1 MRRDHA
7 MVVGGSIAGLLAGRV
22 LADHFARVTIIDR
35 DHLSDSPEPRKGAP
49 QTAHVH
55 VLLRR
60 GLLIMQRL
68 LPRLDDTLTA
78 AGALTVNWT
87 RDLVTFTPA
96 GWNPRFES
104 EYTTRTCSRG
114 LLEQLV
120 RRETAAISNITLV
133 PRCEALDVT
142 SDETR
147 STVTGLKVRYRDRAE
162 NAVETLPADLIVD
175 AAGRSSRGLDWI
187 AALGYPLPDET
198 VINAHVGY
206 ATRLYR
212 RPRDFKADW
221 RSMMIRSRPP
231 FGLRGGLIYPIE
243 NDQWLVN
250 VAGAGDER
258 PPLGDGEFLDFTRT
272 FLHPAIYDAVKDAEP
287 LSPVHAYQ
295 RTENRLR
302 HFERLTRWPGNFV
315 MLGDAACAFNPT
327 YGQGMSVAALEAEA
341 LDSWLTAARTSLRF
355 QHDLMSVVRAP
366 WLMATN
372 EDARLPH
379 VEGARPG
386 RTDKVFQNYI
396 DTFIWLCAADT
407 RMLDTFMGVSQLILP
422 PTALFKPAHLIKVA
436 RRMLR
441 PVSPRGRPT
450 DPIPPAP
457 RSG

>member
-1 MRRDHA
+1 MKRDHA
-7 MVVGGSIAGLLAGRV
+7 IVVGGSIAGLLAGRV
-22 LADHFARVTIIDR
+22 LSDHFARVTVLDR
-35 DHLSDSPEPRKGAP
+35 DALPDTPAPRKGAP

-68 LPRLDDTLTA
+68 FPHLDEALTG

-96 GWNPRFES
+96 GWNPRFDS
-104 EYTTRTCSRG
+104 EYATRTCSRG

-120 RRETAAISNITLV
+120 RREAAAIPNLTIE
-133 PRCEALDVT
+133 PRCEALDVI
-142 SDETR
+142 SDEAR
-147 STVTGLKVRYRDRAE
+147 STITGLKVRYRDRAE
-162 NAVETLPADLIVD
+162 DAVETLSADLIVD
-175 AAGRSSRGLDWI
+175 AAGRTSRGLDWL
-187 AALGYPLPDET
+187 ATLGYAAPDET

-206 ATRLYR
+206 ATRVYR
-212 RPRDFKADW
+212 RPRDGRADW

-258 PPLGDGEFLDFTRT
+258 PPLGDDAFLDFTRT
-272 FLHPAIYDAVKDAEP
+272 FMHPAIYEAIKNAEP

-302 HFERLTRWPGNFV
+302 HFERLTRWPDNFI

-341 LDSWLTAARTSLRF
+341 LDGWLRSARSALRF
-355 QHDLMSVVRAP
+355 QHELMSVVRAP

-396 DTFIWLCAADT
+396 DTFIWLCAEDT

-422 PTALFKPAHLIKVA
+422 PTALFRPAHLIKVA
-436 RRMLR
+436 RRLLR
-441 PVSPRGRPT
+441 PVPPHGQPT

-457 RSG
+457 A

>member
-1 MRRDHA
+1 MKRDHA
-7 MVVGGSIAGLLAGRV
+7 VVVGGSIAGLLAGRV
-22 LADHFARVTIIDR
+22 LSDHFGHVTVLDR
-35 DHLSDSPEPRKGAP
+35 DALPDTPAPRKGAP

-68 LPRLDDTLTA
+68 FPQLDEALTA

-96 GWNPRFES
+96 GWNPRFDS
-104 EYTTRTCSRG
+104 EYATRTCSRG

-120 RRETAAISNITLV
+120 RREAAAIPNLTIE
-133 PRCEALDVT
+133 PRCEALDVI
-142 SDETR
+142 SDEAR
-147 STVTGLKVRYRDRAE
+147 STITGLKVRYRDRTE
-162 NAVETLPADLIVD
+162 DAVETLSADLIVD
-175 AAGRSSRGLDWI
+175 AAGRTSRGLAWI
-187 AALGYPLPDET
+187 TALGYAAPAET
-198 VINAHVGY
+198 VIDAHVGY
-206 ATRLYR
+206 ATRVYR
-212 RPRDFKADW
+212 RPHDGRADW

-258 PPLGDGEFLDFTRT
+258 PPLGDEAFLDFTRT
-272 FLHPAIYDAVKDAEP
+272 FMHPAIYEAIKNAEP

-302 HFERLTRWPGNFV
+302 HFERLTRWPDNFI

-341 LDSWLTAARTSLRF
+341 LDGWLRSARSALRF
-355 QHDLMSVVRAP
+355 QHELMSVVRAP

-396 DTFIWLCAADT
+396 DTFIWLCAEDT
-407 RMLDTFMGVSQLILP
+407 RMLETFMGVSQLILP
-422 PTALFKPAHLIKVA
+422 PTALFKPGHLIKVA
-436 RRMLR
+436 RRLLR
-441 PVSPRGRPT
+441 PVAPRGQPT

-457 RSG
+457 A

>member
-1 MRRDHA
+1 MKRDHA
-7 MVVGGSIAGLLAGRV
+7 IVVGGSIAGLLAGRV
-22 LADHFARVTIIDR
+22 LSDHFARVTVLDR
-35 DHLSDSPEPRKGAP
+35 DALPDTPAPRKGAP

-68 LPRLDDTLTA
+68 FPHLDEALTE

-96 GWNPRFES
+96 GWNPRFDS
-104 EYTTRTCSRG
+104 EYATRTCSRG

-120 RRETAAISNITLV
+120 RREAAAIPNLTIE
-133 PRCEALDVT
+133 PRCEALDVI
-142 SDETR
+142 SDEAR
-147 STVTGLKVRYRDRAE
+147 STITGLKVRYRDRAE
-162 NAVETLPADLIVD
+162 DAVETLSADLIVD
-175 AAGRSSRGLDWI
+175 AAGRTSRGLDWL
-187 AALGYPLPDET
+187 ATLGYAAPDET

-206 ATRLYR
+206 ATRVYR
-212 RPRDFKADW
+212 RPCDGRADW

-258 PPLGDGEFLDFTRT
+258 PPLGDDAFLDFTRT
-272 FLHPAIYDAVKDAEP
+272 FMHPAIYEAIKNAEP

-302 HFERLTRWPGNFV
+302 HFERLTRWPDNFI

-341 LDSWLTAARTSLRF
+341 LDGWLRSARSALRF
-355 QHDLMSVVRAP
+355 QHELMSVVRAP

-396 DTFIWLCAADT
+396 DTFIWLCAEDT

-422 PTALFKPAHLIKVA
+422 PTALFRPAHLIKVA
-436 RRMLR
+436 RRLLR
-441 PVSPRGRPT
+441 PVPPHGQPT

-457 RSG
+457 A

>member
-1 MRRDHA
+1 MKRDHA
-7 MVVGGSIAGLLAGRV
+7 IVVGGSIAGLLAGRV
-22 LADHFARVTIIDR
+22 LSDHFARVTVLDR
-35 DHLSDSPEPRKGAP
+35 DALPDTPAPRKGAP

-68 LPRLDDTLTA
+68 FPHLDEALTG

-96 GWNPRFES
+96 GWNPRFDS
-104 EYTTRTCSRG
+104 EYATRTCSRG

-120 RRETAAISNITLV
+120 RREAAAIPNLTIE
-133 PRCEALDVT
+133 PRCEALDVI
-142 SDETR
+142 SDEAR
-147 STVTGLKVRYRDRAE
+147 STITGLKVRYRDRAE
-162 NAVETLPADLIVD
+162 DAVETLSADLIVD
-175 AAGRSSRGLDWI
+175 AAGRTSRGLDWL
-187 AALGYPLPDET
+187 ATLGYAAPDET

-206 ATRLYR
+206 ATRVYR
-212 RPRDFKADW
+212 RPRDGRGDW

-258 PPLGDGEFLDFTRT
+258 PPLGDDAFLDFTRT
-272 FLHPAIYDAVKDAEP
+272 FMHPAIYEAIKNAEP

-302 HFERLTRWPGNFV
+302 HFERLTRWPDNFI

-341 LDSWLTAARTSLRF
+341 LDGWLRSARSALRF
-355 QHDLMSVVRAP
+355 QHELMSVVRAP

-396 DTFIWLCAADT
+396 DTFIWLCAEDT

-422 PTALFKPAHLIKVA
+422 PTALFRPAHLIKVA
-436 RRMLR
+436 RRLLR
-441 PVSPRGRPT
+441 PVPPHGQPT

-457 RSG
+457 A